1 MTTLLTAT
9 AVKSAKP
16 KEVNGVLKDARYPD
30 GGGLYLL
37 VTAKGGKLWRYNF
50 SFKNKKYTLPL
61 GKYPNITL
69 KEARERHREA
79 KNLIANGINPVEEK
93 RAQKR
98 KEQQRQKKSFDAVAR
113 EWVTLQRARLSPST
127 LNRYER
133 ALERDFYPI
142 IGKRPIDEIK
152 KTELIKVAQAI
163 QKRGALDTAYRLLNV
178 CNQIWRYALQLE
190 IVEHN
195 IVADISKK
203 DVLKPYKPKKYNTIT
218 EPHRIGELL
227 RAIDE
232 YQGEYTTRQALKLL
246 PHVFVR
252 SSNIRLA
259 EWKEIDFKK
268 RLWVVPAEKMKAKKE
283 HRLPLTDQAIEILQ
297 EIYPYTK
304 EAKYI
309 FHSPI
314 SRTRPLTDVTLSKA
328 LKRLDFGSEIVPHGF
343 RAMFSTLAYESGN
356 FRSEVIEALLAHQ
369 ESNKVKAAYN
379 RASYEAEKR
388 QVMEWWSNFLD
399 EVKGG

>member
-93 RAQKR
+93 RAQKC

-195 IVADISKK
+195 IVADIS
-203 DVLKPYKPKKYNTIT
+203 
-218 EPHRIGELL
+218 
-227 RAIDE
+227 
-232 YQGEYTTRQALKLL
+232 
-246 PHVFVR
+246 
-252 SSNIRLA
+252 
-259 EWKEIDFKK
+259 
-268 RLWVVPAEKMKAKKE
+268 
-283 HRLPLTDQAIEILQ
+283 
-297 EIYPYTK
+297 
-304 EAKYI
+304 
-309 FHSPI
+309 
-314 SRTRPLTDVTLSKA
+314 
-328 LKRLDFGSEIVPHGF
+328 
-343 RAMFSTLAYESGN
+343 
-356 FRSEVIEALLAHQ
+356 
-369 ESNKVKAAYN
+369 
-379 RASYEAEKR
+379 
-388 QVMEWWSNFLD
+388 
-399 EVKGG
+399 

>member
-1 MTTLLTAT
+1 M
-9 AVKSAKP
+9 
-16 KEVNGVLKDARYPD
+16 
-30 GGGLYLL
+30 
-37 VTAKGGKLWRYNF
+37 
-50 SFKNKKYTLPL
+50 
-61 GKYPNITL
+61 
-69 KEARERHREA
+69 
-79 KNLIANGINPVEEK
+79 
-93 RAQKR
+93 
-98 KEQQRQKKSFDAVAR
+98 
-113 EWVTLQRARLSPST
+113 
-127 LNRYER
+127 
-133 ALERDFYPI
+133 
-142 IGKRPIDEIK
+142 
-152 KTELIKVAQAI
+152 
-163 QKRGALDTAYRLLNV
+163 
-178 CNQIWRYALQLE
+178 
-190 IVEHN
+190 
-195 IVADISKK
+195 
-203 DVLKPYKPKKYNTIT
+203 LKPYKPKKYNTIT
-218 EPHRIGELL
+218 EPHRIGQLL
-227 RAIDE
+227 RAIDG

-268 RLWVVPAEKMKAKKE
+268 RLWVIPAEKMKAKKE
-283 HRLPLTDQAIEILQ
+283 HRLPLTDQAIEILR

-369 ESNKVKAAYN
+369 ENNKVKAAYN
-379 RASYEAEKR
+379 RALYEAEKR

-399 EVKGG
+399 EVKAGYVEQFVNAAEK